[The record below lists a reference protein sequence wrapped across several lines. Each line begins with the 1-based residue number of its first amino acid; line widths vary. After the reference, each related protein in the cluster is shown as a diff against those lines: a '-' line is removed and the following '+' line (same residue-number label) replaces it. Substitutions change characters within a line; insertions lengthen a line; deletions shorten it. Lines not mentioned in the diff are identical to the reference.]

1 MPKLVTAG
9 ATPRAAN
16 RVGATVFSKSML
28 RLIVLFLAA
37 LLYQSTCS

>member
-1 MPKLVTAG
+1 MPNLVTAG

-16 RVGATVFSKSML
+16 SVGAKVFLKSML
-28 RLIVLFLAA
+28 RLIVLFLTV